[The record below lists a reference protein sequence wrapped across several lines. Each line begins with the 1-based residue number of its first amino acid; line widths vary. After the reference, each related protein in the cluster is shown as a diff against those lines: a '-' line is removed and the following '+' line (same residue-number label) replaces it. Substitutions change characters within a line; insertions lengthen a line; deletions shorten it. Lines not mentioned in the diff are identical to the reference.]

1 VKTDDGGRRY
11 ELAPWMPGVIEF
23 SIARRMDDAKAIQRF
38 LKLNEAVEKEATGT
52 SPAKKKPSQNIP
64 V

>member
-1 VKTDDGGRRY
+1 
-11 ELAPWMPGVIEF
+11 MPGVIEF